1 MSELMFPSL
10 TDSVTGSKLES
21 CYGDEGQ
28 DCLLYYG
35 LMLCRS
41 WCYPAELA
49 CNESCFGEVDQDD
62 MFMLQSKSMSELMSS
77 SLTGIKTAECLFG
90 EKAKFFLCIQ

>member
-1 MSELMFPSL
+1 MGMKAKIAF
-10 TDSVTGSKLES
+10 
-21 CYGDEGQ
+21 
-28 DCLLYYG
+28 LYYG
-35 LMLCRS
+35 LMLCRN

-62 MFMLQSKSMSELMSS
+62 MFMLQSKSVSELMSS

-90 EKAKFFLCIQ
+90 EKAKFFVYSVIRVMSSPALLALANDL

>member
-1 MSELMFPSL
+1 MGMKAKIAF
-10 TDSVTGSKLES
+10 
-21 CYGDEGQ
+21 
-28 DCLLYYG
+28 LYYG
-35 LMLCRS
+35 LMLCWS

-90 EKAKFFLCIQ
+90 EKAKFFVYSVIRVM

>member
-1 MSELMFPSL
+1 MGMKAKIAF
-10 TDSVTGSKLES
+10 
-21 CYGDEGQ
+21 
-28 DCLLYYG
+28 LYYG

-90 EKAKFFLCIQ
+90 EKAKFFVHSVIRVMSSPALLALANDL